1 MANETVNLDYYE
13 KVKSRG
19 IPLILF
25 DRGENDLNV
34 DYVGIDDYASSHLIV
49 KHLVEQGCKRIAH
62 IGGFR
67 HTRIFNNRIRGYKD
81 ALKKYNLPLEDEL
94 LIESN
99 LTLEDGRAKM
109 QQLLLLKNRPDALY
123 VAGDYAALGAQQVLL
138 EQNIKV
144 PEEIAIVG
152 FGNEP
157 FTSMLVPSI
166 SSIHQH
172 SDEIGKKAAEA
183 FLTHAQKENVLQSLN
198 KIILNA
204 ELIVR
209 NSSNKKIL
217 N

>member
-109 QQLLLLKNRPDALY
+109 QQLLLLKNKPDALY

-166 SSIHQH
+166 SSINQH
-172 SDEIGKKAAEA
+172 SDEIGKKSAEA
-183 FLTHAQKENVLQSLN
+183 FLAHTKKENVQQSLN

-209 NSSNKKIL
+209 DSSNIFFS
-217 N
+217 